1 MTLQSFTRL
10 SAAALL
16 LSAGLAGA
24 ASAASVQI
32 TITNNSGDNG
42 LYFTPF
48 LNVFHDGSYTPFNN
62 GTTASAGLEALAE
75 VGDTSAEQAFALT
88 QGTGT
93 QAFTLTD
100 PAGVGSPEVGG
111 PPVFDPGNSASFEL
125 TLDPFEN
132 QFLTILSMA
141 IPSNDTFISTT
152 LQLFNDAGEFIATNS
167 ILGAGSLYDAGTEIN
182 QSFGQAFNP
191 QDGNGPG
198 FLGEDEN
205 GVVHE
210 TTAGELAT
218 LFGQPIP
225 PFAGGG
231 PNTSTAID
239 LNNLVSVEVS
249 EVPLPAGLPLLLAG
263 LGAFGW
269 MKRRKDQA
277 AA

>member
-1 MTLQSFTRL
+1 MKIKSVTRL
-10 SAAALL
+10 TAAALFL
-16 LSAGLAGA
+16 TAGLVGA
-24 ASAASVQI
+24 ASAASVQV

-48 LNVFHDGSYTPFNN
+48 LNVFHDGSYTPFQK
-62 GTTASAGLEALAE
+62 GVAASEGLEILAE
-75 VGDTSAEQAFALT
+75 VGDTSTEAAFAAT

-93 QAFTLTD
+93 QVFTLAD
-100 PAGVGSPEVGG
+100 PENVGAPEVGG
-111 PPVFDPGNSASFEL
+111 PPVFDPGNSESFQIA
-125 TLDPFEN
+125 LDPFEN
-132 QFLTILSMA
+132 QFVTILSMA
-141 IPSNDTFISTT
+141 IPSNDTFIATRI
-152 LQLFNDAGEFIATNS
+152 QLFDDDGRFIATNQ
-167 ILGAGSLYDAGTEIN
+167 ILGAGALYDAGTEVN

-191 QDGNGPG
+191 SDMNGPG

-210 TTAGELAT
+210 TTAGDLAT
-218 LFGQPIP
+218 LFGQQLP

-239 LNNLVSVEVS
+239 LNNLVSIEIS

-269 MKRRKDQA
+269 MKRRQKA
-277 AA
+277 